1 MLRGWILNVLTPL
14 RIVGFLCLALLAIVP
29 TRVHAQFMNQFQGDN
44 PGGGT
49 GSRLSGDRARDRQSR
64 SRKGMNVQEWVRRLK
79 NDNPDTR
86 LEAVKSLG
94 DSKDPKAIEPL
105 VNATADTD
113 IRVKVKAINY
123 LGNLKATDATPV
135 LVQQLFLREV
145 GPGIKQKVLVALGK
159 IGDPRGAAPI
169 VEFLKRN
176 LDSQTKGTA
185 LYALREVGNDSVLPF
200 LENFSRVE
208 QSPPLR
214 RLAAEAAENIR
225 HRLSPEFSPVVPTFI
240 KQVELRNKAEKG
252 EEEEKQ

>member
-1 MLRGWILNVLTPL
+1 MVCGRMLKRCNRTRAVLL
-14 RIVGFLCLALLAIVP
+14 FGLALFWLVP
-29 TRVHAQFMNQFQGDN
+29 TRVSAQFTSQFQGEN
-44 PGGGT
+44 PG

-64 SRKGMNVQEWVRRLK
+64 QRKGMNVQEWTRRLK

-105 VNATADTD
+105 MNATADAD

-123 LGNLKATDATPV
+123 LGNLKATDATPL
-135 LVQQLFLREV
+135 LVQQLFLKEV

-176 LDSQTKGTA
+176 LDAQTKGTA
-185 LYALREVGNDSVLPF
+185 LFALREVGNDSVLPF
-200 LENFSRVE
+200 LENFSHVE
-208 QSPPLR
+208 PSPPLR

-240 KQVELRNKAEKG
+240 KQVELRDKAEKG
-252 EEEEKQ
+252 EEEEKEK